1 MKPVTRE
8 VILIIVCLILGYL
21 CSRLILSYFPSP
33 EKYINCSITEISPD
47 FTPEMREKCR
57 QLSRNANSK

>member
-8 VILIIVCLILGYL
+8 VIIIIVCLCLGYL
-21 CSRLILSYFPSP
+21 FSRIILSYFPSP
-33 EKYINCSITEISPD
+33 EKHINCSIAEISPD

-57 QLSRNANSK
+57 QLLRNANSK